1 MDLTNRRNTMESSYL
16 KFTKKI
22 VNFLFNSQVIATDE
36 EIQLSKNLADYK
48 NISGKIS
55 AVGVLNT
62 RLLRGDSK
70 YYKYYLFLTNDD
82 KLYISLT
89 NNYGDAVGPLAEGDF
104 FRTQFDET
112 VSKSNQIKYPLI
124 FRILTT
130 AYYKVYEIRLLRKN
144 ISKLRSIVR
153 EQTSISLKAVKTNK
167 KILDGGVVW
176 KVAKIEPESI
186 LLNCYDRGAIF
197 DYYINGEGLEIAP
210 QVPGYYYAA
219 AYSAYCFARRYDETG
234 DSEFLNAAKLALEFT
249 QKTYKKY
256 SPLDLGLHHYDFKN
270 PPYVETVEEILSK
283 HLTDSELKDYRT
295 LYPLLKEEK
304 TYEPTNVFALR
315 YHYHAI
321 KKHYF
326 NIDNKKIV
334 RKIVKRLKNDQ
345 TIDGLIQDNN
355 GNYDATDLTYHQ
367 YTLAC
372 LGRGLEH
379 ELNPE
384 IKDIFL
390 KGVNFSL
397 SLLTP
402 DGEVAYSGRG
412 ANNIY
417 HCASAIY
424 AFELANEIV
433 DDKKKAW
440 QFKKASSLVFDYLK
454 KWQLNGGM
462 LPSAMNRYA
471 SKRMGWHHCETP
483 YNALT
488 AYFIYR
494 ASDFVRSADVYKI
507 PSDYADYSKLMR
519 DTGYAIVR
527 TKNYYITVFSGS
539 PPSYRWSNGVY
550 KEGIA
555 GIAML
560 GIPGRGAML
569 PVLTDTQNSG
579 TSSDNF
585 SIFNNKTNRSE
596 YLYQRGDLWIEDDN
610 NQKIINY
617 VGKYPSCKITKS
629 YNCLDNEVIISTALE
644 FLKGGVFSIYGL
656 LCAPILIDGFK
667 CYIRADKAIV
677 NLKDGYGLCFYDLNA
692 SVDFED
698 EIKMDAITSNPRGL
712 YRMVY
717 RGFVKDM
724 PVDKGCRVS
733 IKYNIKII
741 PDGSKI

>member
-1 MDLTNRRNTMESSYL
+1 MEDYL
-16 KFTKKI
+16 VMTRWI
-22 VNFLFNSQVIATDE
+22 VNFLSNSQVIADDE

-48 NISGKIS
+48 NIPEKIS
-55 AVGVLNT
+55 VVGVLNT
-62 RLLRGDSK
+62 RLLKGDSK
-70 YYKYYLFLTNDD
+70 YYTYYLLLTDD
-82 KLYISLT
+82 NKLYISLT
-89 NNYGDAVGPLAEGDF
+89 KNYDGAVGPFAEEDF
-104 FRTQFDET
+104 FRTYFDKK
-112 VSKSNQIKYPLI
+112 VSKLNQIRYPLI

-130 AYYKVYEIRLLRKN
+130 TYYKVYDIGLLRRI
-144 ISKLRSIVR
+144 ISKLRSIAR
-153 EQTSISLKAVKTNK
+153 ERTNISSKAAKSDK
-167 KILDGGVVW
+167 KISDGGVVW
-176 KVAKIEPESI
+176 KVKKIGSNKI
-186 LLNCYDRGAIF
+186 LLSCYDRGGIF
-197 DYYINGEGLEIAP
+197 DHYINGEGLDIAP
-210 QVPGYYYAA
+210 QVPGCYYAA
-219 AYSAYCFARRYDETG
+219 AYSAYCFARRYEETG

-249 QKTYKKY
+249 KRTYKKY
-256 SPLDLGLHHYDFKN
+256 IPLDLGLYHYDFKN

-283 HLTDSELKDYRT
+283 HLTDSELKEYRT

-304 TYEPTNVFALR
+304 NYEPTNVFALR
-315 YHYHAI
+315 YHYQGI

-326 NIDNKKIV
+326 NVDNKKIV

-345 TIDGLIQDNN
+345 TTDGLIQDNN
-355 GNYDATDLTYHQ
+355 GNYDAADLTYHQ

-372 LGRGLEH
+372 LGRGLEY

-424 AFELANEIV
+424 AFELAKEIV
-433 DDKKKAW
+433 DDKKKAG

-454 KWQLNGGM
+454 KWQLNDGM

-519 DTGYAIVR
+519 DTGYATVR
-527 TKNYYITVFSGS
+527 TKNYYLTMFSGS

-579 TSSDNF
+579 SSSDNF
-585 SIFNNKTNRSE
+585 FIFNNKRNRSE
-596 YLYQRGDLWIEDDN
+596 YLYQRGDLWIEDDDN
-610 NQKIINY
+610 RKLINY
-617 VGKYPSCKITKS
+617 IGKYPSCKITKS
-629 YNCLDNEVIISTALE
+629 YNCLDNEVIISTTLD
-644 FLKGGVFSIYGL
+644 FFKRGIFSIYGL
-656 LCAPILIDGFK
+656 LRAPLLTDGFK
-667 CYIRADKAIV
+667 CYISGDKAIV
-677 NLKDGYGLCFYDLNA
+677 NLKDGYGLCFDNLDA

-698 EIKMDAITSNPRGL
+698 EIKMGDVTSNPRGL
-712 YRMVY
+712 YRMAY

-724 PVDKGCRVS
+724 SVDKGYKIN
-733 IKYNIKII
+733 IKYSIKII
-741 PDGSKI
+741 SDGGEAWIM